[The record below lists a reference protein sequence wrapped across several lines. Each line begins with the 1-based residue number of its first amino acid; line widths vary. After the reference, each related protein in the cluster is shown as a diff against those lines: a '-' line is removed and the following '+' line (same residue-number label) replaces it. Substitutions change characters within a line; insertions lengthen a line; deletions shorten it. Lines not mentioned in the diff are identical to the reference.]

1 MLCLR
6 KRSSLH
12 ANAPA
17 VASVASVASVVTAF
31 VAN

>member
-17 VASVASVASVVTAF
+17 VASVASVVTAF